1 MALGTTGCQRTYAP
15 PGATEQP
22 ESAQGPSLKLSVD
35 DALDRI
41 DVTGLLA
48 DELTAFERLDE
59 SQRAAVLKVYV
70 ASDVATDV
78 SPIAGSVSA
87 SGDRLRFVPRY
98 PLAAGLKFRLVLD
111 RALLS
116 GELASSRT
124 LQTLS
129 FSTPPAKIGEP
140 ARVEHIYPTTN
151 EVPEN
156 HLRFYIHFSEPMS
169 RGEAY
174 RHIHL
179 FDAAG
184 HEVDRPFLE
193 LGEELWDPTMRRF
206 TLLCDPGRVKRGLRP
221 REEVGPVLEEGN
233 DYTLVID
240 RDWLDAAGNPLEHA
254 ARKTL
259 HALAPLDEAIDPA
272 AWTFDAPKAGTRD
285 PLAVRF
291 PRPLDHALL
300 ERMLW
305 VTNSAGEK
313 TSGAIEIA
321 DRETTWRLVPAQ
333 AWQAGDYQLV
343 ANAELED
350 LCGNAIG
357 RPFEVDVFEPVQ
369 RHIETK
375 TVSVPF
381 KIAP

>member
-1 MALGTTGCQRTYAP
+1 
-15 PGATEQP
+15 
-22 ESAQGPSLKLSVD
+22 
-35 DALDRI
+35 
-41 DVTGLLA
+41 
-48 DELTAFERLDE
+48 
-59 SQRAAVLKVYV
+59 
-70 ASDVATDV
+70 
-78 SPIAGSVSA
+78 
-87 SGDRLRFVPRY
+87 
-98 PLAAGLKFRLVLD
+98 
-111 RALLS
+111 
-116 GELASSRT
+116 
-124 LQTLS
+124 
-129 FSTPPAKIGEP
+129 
-140 ARVEHIYPTTN
+140 
-151 EVPEN
+151 
-156 HLRFYIHFSEPMS
+156 MS